1 MKEQKL
7 IKTQPR
13 LRIKARVQPPDMN
26 TLVRITVALRTFFH
40 LGDMAQ
46 EKETKGV
53 GLQWK
58 AGGEKDTLK

>member
-1 MKEQKL
+1 
-7 IKTQPR
+7 
-13 LRIKARVQPPDMN
+13 MN
-26 TLVRITVALRTFFH
+26 TLVRITVALGTFFH